1 MPNNPTVIVPS
12 KKPLVGIAILEAIVM
27 AAWAFVYFTWLPP
40 ASRNLVYLLAP
51 VMLFSLIMSIA
62 AMRLNLT
69 KLTIAPP
76 QLNFESGLLTK
87 TQRSFNLSKI
97 QDVRVEQ
104 SVTERLFG
112 IGTISIETAGAG
124 GGIRI
129 ESIDSPRQVADQILA
144 AARQ

>member
-1 MPNNPTVIVPS
+1 
-12 KKPLVGIAILEAIVM
+12 M
-27 AAWAFVYFTWLPP
+27 AV
-40 ASRNLVYLLAP
+40 
-51 VMLFSLIMSIA
+51 A

-104 SVTERLFG
+104 SIAERIFG
-112 IGTISIETAGAG
+112 IGTIAIETASAG
-124 GGIRI
+124 GAIRI
-129 ESIDSPRQVADQILA
+129 ESIDSPRRVADQILT
-144 AARQ
+144 AARQPI

>member
-1 MPNNPTVIVPS
+1 MNPTVIVPS
-12 KKPLVGIAILEAIVM
+12 KKPLVGIALLEAVVM
-27 AAWAFVYFTWLPP
+27 AGWAFIYFTLLPP
-40 ASRNLVYLLAP
+40 ASQNILYLVAPLLF
-51 VMLFSLIMSIA
+51 FSVIMSVA

-76 QLNFESGLLTK
+76 QLNFETGLLTK

-104 SVTERLFG
+104 SLGERILG
-112 IGTISIETAGAG
+112 IGTIAIETASAG
-124 GGIRI
+124 GCVRV

-144 AARQ
+144 AARQPN

>member
-1 MPNNPTVIVPS
+1 MQPTVIVPS
-12 KKPLVGIAILEAIVM
+12 KKPLVGIAVLEAIVM
-27 AAWAFVYFTWLPP
+27 AGWAFVYFTWLPP
-40 ASRNLVYLLAP
+40 ASQNILYLVAPLL
-51 VMLFSLIMSIA
+51 LFSVVMSGA

-87 TQRSFNLSKI
+87 TQRSFNLNKI

-104 SVTERLFG
+104 SLGERILG
-112 IGTISIETAGAG
+112 IGTISIETASAG
-124 GGIRI
+124 GSVRV

-144 AARQ
+144 AARQPN

>member
-1 MPNNPTVIVPS
+1 MQPTVIVPS
-12 KKPLVGIAILEAIVM
+12 KKPLVGIAVLEAIVM
-27 AAWAFVYFTWLPP
+27 AGWAFVYFTWIP
-40 ASRNLVYLLAP
+40 AASQNILYLVAPLL
-51 VMLFSLIMSIA
+51 LFSVVMSGA

-87 TQRSFNLSKI
+87 TQRSFNLNKI

-104 SVTERLFG
+104 SLGERILG
-112 IGTISIETAGAG
+112 IGTISIETASAG
-124 GGIRI
+124 GSVRV

-144 AARQ
+144 AARQPN